1 MQDLD
6 PIPIPDSEMEKLES
20 QSTTCDLDL
29 PPIPDHPHEPSLPD
43 LQAILDKD
51 ARKQAEKEVKRLQK
65 AYTQA
70 VKNRSKAIQEREKL
84 LEKRRNK
91 AAKDADKMAK
101 VAEKER
107 VKQERE
113 RARAE
118 AKARESADKVRGQQ
132 DEGEGEERPRKLK
145 KFCALPSRREGMS
158 DPTWI
163 DVYMDGMDVVDAH
176 CGLFLSGP
184 HYDKLVGD
192 VGSRIA
198 GWVGDE
204 LTKRAILSD

>member
-1 MQDLD
+1 
-6 PIPIPDSEMEKLES
+6 
-20 QSTTCDLDL
+20 
-29 PPIPDHPHEPSLPD
+29 
-43 LQAILDKD
+43 
-51 ARKQAEKEVKRLQK
+51 
-65 AYTQA
+65 
-70 VKNRSKAIQEREKL
+70 
-84 LEKRRNK
+84 
-91 AAKDADKMAK
+91 
-101 VAEKER
+101 
-107 VKQERE
+107 
-113 RARAE
+113 
-118 AKARESADKVRGQQ
+118 
-132 DEGEGEERPRKLK
+132 
-145 KFCALPSRREGMS
+145 MS